1 MSKPDTKEYI
11 PFICMYKKKKKKTGK
26 TNLEVRIVIFLHG
39 YLGAWESRRG
49 VAGKNTEGVQG
60 AGFLM

>member
-11 PFICMYKKKKKKTGK
+11 PFICMYKKKKETGK

-39 YLGAWESRRG
+39 CLGAWEAGEEWLGGIQKGFRG
-49 VAGKNTEGVQG
+49 LVS
-60 AGFLM
+60 